1 LSGNENI
8 KNIIRID
15 IEGDKLSNPSS
26 LMEYI
31 QGAIQNS
38 GDDGPHFDLARP
50 GQEANQAIQDA
61 VNKIKEGGVK
71 N

>member
-1 LSGNENI
+1 MQRMHRDCLC
-8 KNIIRID
+8 K
-15 IEGDKLSNPSS
+15 
-26 LMEYI
+26 MEIAGRHDVDTIY
-31 QGAIQNS
+31 AER